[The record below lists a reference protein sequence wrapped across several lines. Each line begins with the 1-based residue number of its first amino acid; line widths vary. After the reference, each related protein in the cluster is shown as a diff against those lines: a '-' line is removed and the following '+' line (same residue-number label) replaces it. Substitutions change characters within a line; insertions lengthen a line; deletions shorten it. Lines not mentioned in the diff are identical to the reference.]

1 MKSAEMNADR
11 GHPTGIVSL
20 FPNSPEMGCL
30 NYSTPQVRS
39 LVGQILI
46 GIPKIPSFAFFH
58 GSGYKSGITY
68 HVP

>member
-1 MKSAEMNADR
+1 MKSAGMNADR

-46 GIPKIPSFAFFH
+46 GIPKIPLFAFFH

-68 HVP
+68 QVP

>member
-1 MKSAEMNADR
+1 MKSAGMNADR

-39 LVGQILI
+39 LVAQILI
-46 GIPKIPSFAFFH
+46 GNPKIPSFAFFH
-58 GSGYKSGITY
+58 GCGYKSGITY